1 MEGEEE
7 LKIPANSAAV
17 KSLAAV
23 RLSAKP
29 WVLIIIENCNGTFQN
44 SVMKLIPANFIDL
57 ESPSDRNR
65 LKNPELYL
73 GGLSGLVII
82 DEIQKLPG
90 LFPVLRVLADQ
101 AENNGRFLI
110 LGSASPD
117 LIRSSSET
125 LAGRVEFIDLQGFN
139 LGETGD
145 GSLIPLWQ
153 RGGFPRSFLAEN
165 DQDSKAWREG
175 FVRTFLE
182 RDIPQLGISI
192 PAATMRRFWTMLAH
206 SHGQILNSSRLGQ
219 SLGISHV
226 TVRSYIDILTAT
238 YMIRSLQP
246 WFANMKKRQVKSPKI
261 YFTDSGLLH
270 HLLGIENYAELLSH
284 PVLGASWEGFVL
296 EQVLRN

>member
-153 RGGFPRSFLAEN
+153 RGGFPRSFWL
-165 DQDSKAWREG
+165 KMI
-175 FVRTFLE
+175 RTAKPGEKVLSE
-182 RDIPQLGISI
+182 P
-192 PAATMRRFWTMLAH
+192 FWNGTSLSWGSA
-206 SHGQILNSSRLGQ
+206 SRLPLCGG
-219 SLGISHV
+219 SGRCWPIAMG
-226 TVRSYIDILTAT
+226 RFLTA
-238 YMIRSLQP
+238 QG
-246 WFANMKKRQVKSPKI
+246 W
-261 YFTDSGLLH
+261 DSRWG
-270 HLLGIENYAELLSH
+270 
-284 PVLGASWEGFVL
+284 
-296 EQVLRN
+296 